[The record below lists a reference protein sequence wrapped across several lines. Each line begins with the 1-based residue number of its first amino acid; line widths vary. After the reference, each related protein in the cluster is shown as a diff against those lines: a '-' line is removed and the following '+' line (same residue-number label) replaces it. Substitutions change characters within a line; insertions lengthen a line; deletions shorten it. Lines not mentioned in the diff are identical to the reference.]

1 MSDKKPTSP
10 ILGWFE
16 AGLGLFTEQ
25 LNAANQQVQQKVGE
39 SQKTL
44 DELASRGAEVEAQLR
59 KTVDPS
65 QWLELWRQSP
75 LHNWM
80 PAFTTPKQK
89 RAMQI
94 EALSTKVDLL
104 VEQVALLA
112 AKQAAAKAQA
122 EATAKT
128 PATKRA
134 ASTTRSTAKK
144 PAAKAATTK
153 PATPKAATTRK
164 RAPAKP
170 KDDADK
176 AE

>member
-1 MSDKKPTSP
+1 MSDRKPTSP
-10 ILGWFE
+10 IMGWFE

-25 LNAANQQVQQKVGE
+25 LNAANQQVQHKVDE

-44 DELASRGAEVEAQLR
+44 DELAARGAEVEAEIR

-65 QWLELWRQSP
+65 QWVELWRQSP
-75 LHNWM
+75 LHHWL

-94 EALSTKVDLL
+94 DALSAKVDLL

-112 AKQAAAKAQA
+112 AKQAAAKAKA
-122 EATAKT
+122 EASTKK
-128 PATKRA
+128 PATKQTTTGGPAKRG
-134 ASTTRSTAKK
+134 STTTAKK
-144 PAAKAATTK
+144 APTK
-153 PATPKAATTRK
+153 TATPRK

-170 KDDADK
+170 KDDSSK
-176 AE
+176 E

>member
-10 ILGWFE
+10 IMGWFE

-25 LNAANQQVQQKVGE
+25 LNAANQQVQHKVGE

-44 DELASRGAEVEAQLR
+44 DELAARGAEVEAQIR

-75 LHNWM
+75 LHHWM
-80 PAFTTPKQK
+80 PTFTTPKQK

-94 EALSTKVDLL
+94 EALSAKVDLL

-112 AKQAAAKAQA
+112 AKQAAAKAEA
-122 EATAKT
+122 EASAKK
-128 PATKRA
+128 PATKRTTTGGA
-134 ASTTRSTAKK
+134 AKGGSTSTAKK
-144 PAAKAATTK
+144 APAKTT
-153 PATPKAATTRK
+153 TPRK

-170 KDDADK
+170 KDDSSK
-176 AE
+176 E